1 MKKVIFLLFCFVL
14 SCLTLSCQYTITDS
28 TEDTIDQIKI
38 EKIYDILKNES
49 INSIQLDF
57 KYDKVGDYLYATKD
71 EFSIKL
77 FLDSF
82 KLYDK
87 YVEINYKLYNTKKLY
102 TGKTKYYLDEKNE
115 AGILFSLDD
124 YFPGNWE
131 KYLPYFVG
139 YDIKSTFFCIGDYAR
154 FGKFAET
161 AIKDGMEIG
170 YHTLHHNFFTNDT
183 TQEELIVEAINP
195 LEEFSKKAINIT
207 AFAFPGGKYS
217 TWMISYLLENSNYKF
232 LRLFINSYSNYS
244 ITQINEAKC
253 IYSQSIDNQWFSSED
268 DFYNKINKYLLITK
282 ITNTIWPCTTHYI
295 LDDGEHLT
303 GTYGDKYT
311 ITKSNL
317 LTLFSQVNY
326 FNMKSYRYKDL
337 SE

>member
-1 MKKVIFLLFCFVL
+1 
-14 SCLTLSCQYTITDS
+14 
-28 TEDTIDQIKI
+28 
-38 EKIYDILKNES
+38 
-49 INSIQLDF
+49 
-57 KYDKVGDYLYATKD
+57 
-71 EFSIKL
+71 
-77 FLDSF
+77 
-82 KLYDK
+82 
-87 YVEINYKLYNTKKLY
+87 
-102 TGKTKYYLDEKNE
+102 
-115 AGILFSLDD
+115 
-124 YFPGNWE
+124 
-131 KYLPYFVG
+131 
-139 YDIKSTFFCIGDYAR
+139 
-154 FGKFAET
+154 
-161 AIKDGMEIG
+161 MEIG

-183 TQEELIVEAINP
+183 TQEELIAEAINP
-195 LEEFSKKAINIT
+195 LEEFYEKGINIT
-207 AFAFPGGKYS
+207 SFAFPGGKYS